1 MGDGK
6 VYIEIGAGSFK
17 RFPPSPRVGP
27 GALTRTGE
35 LLDNRGTVRSWALIA
50 GRSDNSAMSIDACL
64 QPQAKTVNR
73 ESNIYGDY
81 RTVRLT
87 EPEAV
92 TEADVPVTVM
102 V

>member
-1 MGDGK
+1 
-6 VYIEIGAGSFK
+6 
-17 RFPPSPRVGP
+17 
-27 GALTRTGE
+27 
-35 LLDNRGTVRSWALIA
+35 
-50 GRSDNSAMSIDACL
+50 MSIDACL